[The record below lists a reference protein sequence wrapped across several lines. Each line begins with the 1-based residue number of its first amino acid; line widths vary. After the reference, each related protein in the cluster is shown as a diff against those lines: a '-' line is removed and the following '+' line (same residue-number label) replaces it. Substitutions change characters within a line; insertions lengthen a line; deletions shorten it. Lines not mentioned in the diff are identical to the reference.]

1 MESKKIIIDETGVKI
16 IPANGNVWLSE
27 RQIAELFGV
36 FPAKVRCNIK
46 SMLKSEV
53 FRLNEVSYCHH
64 YVNGGSVDLYNLT
77 MITALAFRIKSRNSE
92 IFRNW
97 LIKRAC
103 SKPYSVTE
111 QLCNESRISLN

>member
-1 MESKKIIIDETGVKI
+1 MERGEIIINESGVKI
-16 IPANGNVWLSE
+16 IPLTGNIWLSE
-27 RQIAELFGV
+27 WQIAKLFDV
-36 FPAKVRCNIK
+36 FVAKVSSNIR
-46 SMLKSEV
+46 SILKSEV
-53 FRLNEVSYCHH
+53 LREDEVCYCHH
-64 YVNGGSVDLYNLT
+64 YTNGGSVDLYNLT
-77 MITALAFRIKSRNSE
+77 MVTALAFRIKSKNSE